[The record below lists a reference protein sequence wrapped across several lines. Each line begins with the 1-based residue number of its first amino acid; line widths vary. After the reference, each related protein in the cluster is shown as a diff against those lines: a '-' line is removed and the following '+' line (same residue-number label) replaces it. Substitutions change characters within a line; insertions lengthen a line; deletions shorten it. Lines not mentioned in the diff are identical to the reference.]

1 MFLVRILHVLMILLC
16 VLMIILVSNVL
27 RMILKNV
34 KVLVLKKLLVRIC
47 VKFYSKATG
56 YDEVSA
62 KLLKLGSES
71 LCQPLTI
78 PFNKCITECIFPTQL
93 KLAIVYPICKKDG
106 TLIKKTYR
114 PVCVVTAISPL
125 RNY

>member
-1 MFLVRILHVLMILLC
+1 MCFNNHSSVKCI
-16 VLMIILVSNVL
+16 
-27 RMILKNV
+27 KNDFEKCEGFSFKEITSQDMC
-34 KVLVLKKLLVRIC
+34 KVLQEIGT
-47 VKFYSKATG
+47 SKATG

-93 KLAIVYPICKKDG
+93 KLAIVYPICKKMAH
-106 TLIKKTYR
+106 L
-114 PVCVVTAISPL
+114 
-125 RNY
+125 